1 MQNFPQSN
9 EIFFGH
15 VTADI
20 LAPFTY
26 YHKGMLLYVAIVCT
40 IQGSLRELYMYHQLS
55 LLKIST
61 PQIFH
66 FLANTHRYLQ
76 SRRRA
81 TTFDNLSYNN
91 FLPSDSHHKSQLGFI
106 RDIEVAILPGLSGHT
121 NVISFLSSVF
131 FDIFFCSSEDD
142 FPLFLLF
149 LKWTMVYIQLK
160 FIIKPDDLQLLD
172 EN

>member
-1 MQNFPQSN
+1 MVSWEKNIFLSKKTYNSWPFSLMQSYLLLKRFMQNFPQSN

-40 IQGSLRELYMYHQLS
+40 IQGSLRELYHHLS

-91 FLPSDSHHKSQLGFI
+91 FLPSDSHHKS
-106 RDIEVAILPGLSGHT
+106 
-121 NVISFLSSVF
+121 
-131 FDIFFCSSEDD
+131 
-142 FPLFLLF
+142 
-149 LKWTMVYIQLK
+149 
-160 FIIKPDDLQLLD
+160 
-172 EN
+172 

>member
-1 MQNFPQSN
+1 MVSWEKNIFLWKKTYNSWPFSLMQSYLLLKRFMQNFPQSN

-91 FLPSDSHHKSQLGFI
+91 FLPSDSHHKS
-106 RDIEVAILPGLSGHT
+106 
-121 NVISFLSSVF
+121 
-131 FDIFFCSSEDD
+131 
-142 FPLFLLF
+142 
-149 LKWTMVYIQLK
+149 
-160 FIIKPDDLQLLD
+160 
-172 EN
+172 

>member
-1 MQNFPQSN
+1 MKSLDMSQQTFQ
-9 EIFFGH
+9 H
-15 VTADI
+15 L
-20 LAPFTY
+20 LAI
-26 YHKGMLLYVAIVCT
+26 GCT